1 MPVPM
6 PHPPLSPPTLSSV
19 PPVPPGLLSTR
30 ACPVLP
36 SSASVGRSVGL
47 PEYNP
52 DPRPTSPPSYH
63 HPYVRTTR
71 RARRYEH
78 RVWQLQGIRSTLGR
92 LQNAEAYRALAT
104 WSEFAVERKRMMGL
118 IQGSM
123 HSLVMA
129 QVKRGWRGWL
139 DFIADVQEK
148 QRIEQLRKRASARL
162 KNPKL
167 LAMYDH
173 WHQEQRLAAL
183 ARGDLNLGGLSPVA
197 RLCIALGMG
206 KCAGV
211 G

>member
-1 MPVPM
+1 M
-6 PHPPLSPPTLSSV
+6 
-19 PPVPPGLLSTR
+19 
-30 ACPVLP
+30 
-36 SSASVGRSVGL
+36 
-47 PEYNP
+47 
-52 DPRPTSPPSYH
+52 
-63 HPYVRTTR
+63 
-71 RARRYEH
+71 
-78 RVWQLQGIRSTLGR
+78 WQLQGIRSTLGR